1 MDEKQSSGS
10 VKGLEKA
17 LEDVNAKLPA
27 LPESVKSFI
36 VSAAPWL
43 IIISAVIMLPAILVI
58 FGVGSFF
65 GSIAYLDGLSHGTTF
80 YITWVLSVAAFL
92 LEVIA
97 IKGLMDRK
105 LSAWRLVFYSALISS
120 LSNLISLSIASFII
134 GTAISLYFLFQIK
147 SYYKA

>member
-17 LEDVNAKLPA
+17 LEDINAKLPA

-43 IIISAVIMLPAILVI
+43 IIISAIAMIPAILLI
-58 FGVGSFF
+58 FGLGSVF
-65 GSIAYLDGLSHGTTF
+65 GPIAYLDGLYHGTTF
-80 YITWVLSVAAFL
+80 YITWILSVAAFL
-92 LEVIA
+92 LQVIA

-105 LSAWRLVFYSALISS
+105 ISAWRLVFYSALISAV
-120 LSNLISLSIASFII
+120 SNLISLSIASFII

-147 SYYKA
+147 SHYKQ